1 MACIPSKSLLR
12 QGETVHGAREA
23 GATAQVDVPA
33 GLAWQ
38 DFMVSGYPDADQQR
52 WLAYRGIELL

>member
-1 MACIPSKSLLR
+1 M
-12 QGETVHGAREA
+12 HGAREA

-33 GLAWQ
+33 ALAWQ
-38 DFMVSGYPDADQQR
+38 DFMVSSYPDADQQR